1 MAPRE
6 GQEALLRTL
15 HAREWRGCAGSRV
28 CRVWGGP
35 EGSAGEEE
43 WSGRRREGGGQS
55 AVQRWQRRRRRRRRR
70 RREGDRRAAAG
81 PRGEARRG
89 ERGAVAAEEPQL
101 QLGRAGPGQARTSGG
116 GGGSGSGSGGG
127 SIAPGAGTGEAS
139 GRARCSGPLL
149 HSPGL
154 CLFLCRLL
162 FHRRSCW
169 GSRRARARAPR
180 QSTSWVPS
188 CLRGRRLVSSDLER
202 APGGGRGGRGGR
214 PRAPGGGRGACCRG
228 GGPGGGGGGGG
239 GGPPADPALAVR
251 GGGAPRAMARKLS
264 GVRAAPELGDVQ
276 GTRTPKLPPSQLSP
290 TPPPGFPSVLGGPPF
305 SQLWFPQARDTSSAA
320 DIDPGLGASPLPKGG
335 FQL

>member
-214 PRAPGGGRGACCRG
+214 PRTRRLRYAEEARLAPWRANFPGSEQPRSWGTSRVLEPPSCLLPSCLRLLHLVFPRYWGALLSPSSG
-228 GGPGGGGGGGG
+228 S
-239 GGPPADPALAVR
+239 
-251 GGGAPRAMARKLS
+251 RK
-264 GVRAAPELGDVQ
+264 P
-276 GTRTPKLPPSQLSP
+276 GTRPARRILTLDWGLLPSPKVVSNFKS
-290 TPPPGFPSVLGGPPF
+290 
-305 SQLWFPQARDTSSAA
+305 
-320 DIDPGLGASPLPKGG
+320 
-335 FQL
+335 